1 METLHPSAII
11 DSIKTHISVL
21 KTGNN
26 KFFFATQNNKLLS
39 REELFTS
46 DDNQFEFFDIKFG
59 HKRQLYFKDITDIY
73 LISYP
78 EEYAPPMGRDL
89 DENDLFLEISKKY
102 IERINLLDKNLFKYT
117 VDNKK
122 FEVIFNLIRY
132 NEILKYYDINVDF
145 IDKQIL
151 FFDEGITDKFLSDYN
166 NKIFDTDGNLKLT
179 LTSAIVLSFFDR
191 ETQEYVLED
200 SDFNSRFNKLKEIYL
215 QFLNISKEK
224 NIAYLETEKE
234 KFIKDLT
241 GIEKNYLIQNFDTE
255 INKIRELD
263 FAKDLTYIDNENDLI
278 LYWPFVVDLAVN
290 EYIITTS
297 IEKNKNSG
305 KILISSV
312 ANTPFFNLYKVFKEY
327 VKYPV
332 SLKTFEFLKS
342 SKEEEKT
349 KAELID
355 KKLKIFEKKRDEI
368 FVFLDNELT
377 TATADDIKND
387 ILNLKEEINGAIEI
401 YKKDINIDSSLR
413 DILKYWPVYLYP
425 IPEELVVE

>member
-102 IERINLLDKNLFKYT
+102 VERINLLDKNLFKYT

-151 FFDEGITDKFLSDYN
+151 FFDEGITDKFLSD
-166 NKIFDTDGNLKLT
+166 
-179 LTSAIVLSFFDR
+179 
-191 ETQEYVLED
+191 
-200 SDFNSRFNKLKEIYL
+200 
-215 QFLNISKEK
+215 
-224 NIAYLETEKE
+224 
-234 KFIKDLT
+234 
-241 GIEKNYLIQNFDTE
+241 
-255 INKIRELD
+255 
-263 FAKDLTYIDNENDLI
+263 
-278 LYWPFVVDLAVN
+278 
-290 EYIITTS
+290 
-297 IEKNKNSG
+297 
-305 KILISSV
+305 
-312 ANTPFFNLYKVFKEY
+312 
-327 VKYPV
+327 
-332 SLKTFEFLKS
+332 
-342 SKEEEKT
+342 
-349 KAELID
+349 
-355 KKLKIFEKKRDEI
+355 
-368 FVFLDNELT
+368 
-377 TATADDIKND
+377 
-387 ILNLKEEINGAIEI
+387 
-401 YKKDINIDSSLR
+401 
-413 DILKYWPVYLYP
+413 
-425 IPEELVVE
+425 